1 MMRRRRPAI
10 RRAAVAFPVLLA
22 AVSCGEGDPAGPSP
36 SRRTAATVTVSPAT
50 ATLSSP
56 GDTVRLAAEALDSQ
70 GNAVAGAAFSWAS
83 SDGSI
88 VTVDAG
94 GLVTAVSGGTASVTA
109 REGSSGLSATALL
122 VVADEPRDALLQL
135 YGAMGGYGWIHRE
148 NWRTEAPLDTWYGVT
163 TDEQGRVI
171 GLDLSNNRLTGSI
184 PPEIARLATLV
195 LLDLSVSEDSTAGQL
210 DRAPRRSLRPS
221 RGLSLDAG
229 LDGSLDAGLDGS
241 LNAGPDPGPER
252 DPDAPGGTGLT
263 GPIPATLGALSRL
276 STLNLSGN
284 SLEGPI
290 PPELGRLE
298 ALETLDLGLNALTG
312 PIPPELGD
320 LSRLRALRLP
330 ENELT
335 GPIPRELGRLA
346 RLEELRLRENSLE
359 GAMPPELGNL
369 SNLRELYLTGNDL
382 TGSIPPELGS
392 LASLEELWLGR
403 NDLTGPI
410 PPEFGNLRSLE
421 ELYLWSNELTGPVPT
436 VLAGLPNLR
445 DLWLSSNELTGTIPP
460 ELGNVASLE
469 ALVLLRNRLT
479 GGIPPELGRLSNL
492 WGLSVS
498 DNDLTG
504 PIPPQLGNLA
514 NLTQLSVSRNRLTG
528 PIPPELTG
536 LAGFEKLWLYLN
548 RLTGPIPAALGQL
561 SNLDRLS
568 LAHNELSGPIP
579 PSFGGLEKLE
589 YLNLT
594 ANAALSGPLPAE
606 LAGLERLETLLAR
619 GTGLCAPAEEDFL
632 GWLRG
637 LEDWQGVTCRSTGG
651 SRVYLTQAVQSLDFP
666 VPLLAG
672 EPALLRV
679 FVTAERATDARM
691 PPVRALFYIDGIET
705 HRADIPAGSARIP
718 TAIDE
723 GAFDRSA
730 NAVIPGEIVQPGLE
744 MSVYIDREGTLDP
757 GLGVPGRIP
766 ETGWL
771 SIDVREMPLLD
782 LTVIPFLLRDAP
794 DRSILD
800 ITNGLTAEDNL
811 FWDTRTLLPV
821 DSLHVTVHEPVWTSS
836 DDSSDLLRETALIR
850 TMEGGG
856 GHYVGTMPRTFSDR
870 VGGRAYIGG
879 RASVALPDS
888 AIIVHELG
896 HNMSLRHAPCGR
908 PRSVDSSFPNSRGHI
923 GAWGYDFEIGELR
936 PPGIPDLMSYCNP
949 HWISDY
955 GFAKALRFRL
965 EDEAAAVAA
974 GRAVPAA
981 GRAAVA
987 AGRAAP
993 TPSLVLWGG
1002 VDDQGALFLE
1012 PAFAVEAP
1020 PSLPEP
1026 RGPYRIRG
1034 TTSRGEEL
1042 FSIGFDM
1049 RPVADGNG
1057 GSDFVI
1063 ALPAEP
1069 GWRDGLAEI
1078 RLTGPEGEA
1087 VLDGASNQ
1095 PMAILRDP
1103 ADGRIRGILRG
1114 LSPSVLTPRNLAS
1127 MVSGPGS
1134 EPVSGQ
1140 ASDPGIEVLF
1150 SRGLPE
1156 ASVPRP

>member
-1 MMRRRRPAI
+1 MRRRRLAI

-22 AVSCGEGDPAGPSP
+22 AVSCGEDDPAGPSP
-36 SRRTAATVTVSPAT
+36 ARRTAAVVTVSPAT

-94 GLVTAVSGGTASVTA
+94 GLVTAVGGGTASVTA

-135 YGAMGGYGWIHRE
+135 YDAMGGYGWIHRG

-171 GLDLSNNRLTGSI
+171 GLDLSNNGLTGSI
-184 PPEIARLATLV
+184 PPEIARLATLA

-210 DRAPRRSLRPS
+210 DAGPRRSLRPS

-229 LDGSLDAGLDGS
+229 LDGSLDAG
-241 LNAGPDPGPER
+241 PDPGPAR
-252 DPDAPGGTGLT
+252 DPDAPGGTGLSGKDAPPRARQGLT

-330 ENELT
+330 ENGLT

-346 RLEELRLRENSLE
+346 LLEELRLRENSLE
-359 GAMPPELGNL
+359 GAIPPELGSL
-369 SNLRELYLTGNDL
+369 SNLRELYLTENDL
-382 TGSIPPELGS
+382 TGPIPPELGS
-392 LASLEELWLGR
+392 LANLEELWMGR

-421 ELYLWSNELTGPVPT
+421 ELYLWSNDLTGPVPAG
-436 VLAGLPNLR
+436 LAGLPNLR

-460 ELGNVASLE
+460 ELGNVSSLE
-469 ALVLLRNRLT
+469 ALVLLGNELT

-504 PIPPQLGNLA
+504 PIPPELGNLA

-548 RLTGPIPAALGQL
+548 HLTGPIPDGLGQL

-579 PSFGGLEKLE
+579 PGFGGLAKLE

-606 LAGLERLETLLAR
+606 LAGLARLDTLLAR
-619 GTGLCAPAEEDFL
+619 GTGLCAPEEEDFL

-637 LEDWQGVTCRSTGG
+637 LEDWQGAICRSTGG

-666 VPLLAG
+666 VPLVAG

-679 FVTAERATDARM
+679 FVTAERATDAGM
-691 PPVRALFYIDGIET
+691 PQVRALFYLDGIET
-705 HRADIPAGSARIP
+705 HRADIPAGPARIP

-730 NAVIPGEIVQPGLE
+730 NAVIPGEIVRPGLE
-744 MSVYIDREGTLDP
+744 MSVYIDPEGTLDP
-757 GLGVPGRIP
+757 GLGVPGRLP

-771 SIDVREMPLLD
+771 PIDAREMPPLD
-782 LTVIPFLLRDAP
+782 LTVIPFLLQDAP

-800 ITNGLTAEDNL
+800 ITSGLTAEDDL

-836 DDSSDLLRETALIR
+836 DDSSDLLRETWLIR
-850 TMEGGG
+850 TMEGGR
-856 GHYVGTMPRTFSDR
+856 GHYLGTMPQTFSDR
-870 VGGRAYIGG
+870 VGGRAYIGN

-888 AIIVHELG
+888 AIIAHELG

-908 PRSVDSSFPNSRGHI
+908 PSGVDSSFPNSRGRT
-923 GAWGYDFEIGELR
+923 GAWGYDFEAGELR
-936 PPGIPDLMSYCNP
+936 PPGMPDLMSYCNP

-965 EDEAAAVAA
+965 EDEAAAMA
-974 GRAVPAA
+974 G
-981 GRAAVA
+981 
-987 AGRAAP
+987 GRAAP

-1002 VDDQGALFLE
+1002 VDEHGAPFLE

-1020 PSLPEP
+1020 PSFPEP

-1069 GWRDGLAEI
+1069 GWEDGLAEI

-1087 VLDGASNQ
+1087 VLDGAGDQ
-1095 PMAILRDP
+1095 PTAILRDP

-1114 LSPSVLTPRNLAS
+1114 LPPSALTPRNLAS
-1127 MVSGPGS
+1127 MVSWPGS

-1140 ASDPGIEVLF
+1140 ASDPGIEILF

-1156 ASVPRP
+1156 APVRRP